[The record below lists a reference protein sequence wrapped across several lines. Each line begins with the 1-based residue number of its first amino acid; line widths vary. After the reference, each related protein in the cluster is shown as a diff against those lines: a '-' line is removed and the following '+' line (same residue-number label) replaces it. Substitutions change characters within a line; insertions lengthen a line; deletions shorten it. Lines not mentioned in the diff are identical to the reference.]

1 MIVVVI
7 YQTIVSI
14 VTVIVM
20 GVMTAKVVTLPVRL
34 VIYVIVVTPL
44 AKVVMGVRVVI

>member
-1 MIVVVI
+1 MIVAVI

-20 GVMTAKVVTLPVRL
+20 GAMTAKVVTLPVRL
-34 VIYVIVVTPL
+34 VIYVIVVMLL
-44 AKVVMGVRVVI
+44 ARVVMGVRVVI